1 MVWVAGHKLQ
11 SDKYIIEEL
20 LGQGGFGIT
29 YKARHTLLNQLMVIK
44 TPNEALRHDPEYPKY
59 VQRFIEEG
67 RRLEK
72 LSENQHPN
80 IVRIRDLF
88 HENGTYYL
96 VMDFVQGES
105 LYQVVHQR
113 GKLPQVEAIKYARQ
127 IGDALMVVHRAGL
140 VHRDVHPG
148 NIMVQQ
154 DGKAVL
160 IDFGIAG
167 ETVPTTISSKFFA
180 NPSFAPYEE
189 MRGNREPTVDVYSL
203 AASLYYAVTGK
214 LPTSSFNRKV
224 YKDALISPQEIVSTI
239 SNDLNQAILKG
250 MEVEAQDRPRSIQ
263 EWLVLLG
270 SGQVTTIWSSTDR
283 LQGGKYTIIRI
294 IAQGG
299 FGITYLARD
308 DKGDLVVIKT
318 LNERLQRQSDFS
330 KFQEDFVR
338 EALRLAKCRH
348 PYIVQVEDVF
358 QEGQLWCMVMEYI
371 QGEHLADRVMNR
383 GVLPEAEALLYIH
396 QIGEALTVVHNNGLL
411 HRDVKPANII
421 LRGGKTEAVLIDFG
435 IAREFTPD
443 STQPHTTYLSHCFAP
458 IEQYKTVAKRGAYT
472 DVYALAATLYFVLTN
487 QQPPAAP
494 QRATGNELQPPKQ
507 INPSISDRVNQA
519 ILVGMEL
526 EAKDRP
532 QSMQHWLEFLGNSTE
547 NPDVLSHPPMTVE
560 ELSKVQQPVAGNQ
573 LLPAPKQPTKTTFWL
588 YLAGVLLSY
597 SVSGYILKTSV
608 SVGGIGAVVMTGL
621 VAVVVAEA
629 VAGASRFTLIV
640 AIAGIVAVA
649 VAVAFAVAVAGSGVF
664 NWAAIGTSTLALTLA
679 SQNLLQLCS
688 RFQTFVILLGTSS
701 LGFWLGGSVERIFP
715 IFINR

>member
-1 MVWVAGHKLQ
+1 MVWAAGHKLQ

-44 TPNEALRHDPEYPKY
+44 TPNETLRHDPEYPKY

-72 LSENQHPN
+72 LSETQHPN

-113 GKLPQVEAIKYARQ
+113 GTLPHVEAVKYARQ
-127 IGDALMVVHRAGL
+127 IGDALIVVHRAGL

-148 NIMVQQ
+148 NIMIQQ

-203 AASLYYAVTGK
+203 AASLYYALTGK
-214 LPTSSFNRKV
+214 LPTTSFNRKV
-224 YKDALISPQEIVSTI
+224 YNDALIPPQEIVSTI

-250 MEVEAQDRPRSIQ
+250 MEVEAQDRPHSIQ
-263 EWLVLLG
+263 EWLGLLG
-270 SGQVTTIWSSTDR
+270 SAQVTTIWSSTAR
-283 LQGGKYTIIRI
+283 LQDGKYTIIRI

-299 FGITYLARD
+299 FGITYLAKD
-308 DKGDLVVIKT
+308 DKGDRVVIKT

-383 GVLPEAEALLYIH
+383 GVLPEAEALHYIH
-396 QIGEALTVVHNNGLL
+396 QIGEALIVVHNNGLL

-421 LRGGKTEAVLIDFG
+421 LRAGRTEAVLIDFG

-494 QRATGNELQPPKQ
+494 QRATGKELQSPKQ

-532 QSMQHWLEFLGNSTE
+532 QSMQQWLELLGHSTQ
-547 NPDVLSHPPMTVE
+547 NADLPSSPLAVE
-560 ELSKVQQPVAGNQ
+560 ELSKVRQPPVVNQ
-573 LLPAPKQPTKTTFWL
+573 FPPAPKQSAKPAFWIH
-588 YLAGVLLSY
+588 LAGVLLSY

-608 SVGGIGAVVMTGL
+608 SLSGIGAVAMVGI

-629 VAGASRFTLIV
+629 VSGAGRFAIAV
-640 AIAGIVAVA
+640 AIMGIVAVA
-649 VAVAFAVAVAGSGVF
+649 VTVAFAVTAAGSGVLI
-664 NWAAIGTSTLALTLA
+664 WAAIGTSTLALTLA
-679 SQNLLQLCS
+679 SQNLLQSCS
-688 RFQTFVILLGTSS
+688 RFDTFVILVVTSS
-701 LGFWLGGSVERIFP
+701 LGFWLGESMERILP
-715 IFINR
+715 ILLHH

>member
-1 MVWVAGHKLQ
+1 MVWAAGHKLQ

-44 TPNEALRHDPEYPKY
+44 TPNETLRHDPEYTKY

-72 LSENQHPN
+72 LSETQHPN

-96 VMDFVQGES
+96 VMDFVQGDS

-113 GKLPQVEAIKYARQ
+113 GTLPQLEAVKYARQ
-127 IGDALMVVHRAGL
+127 ICDALIVVHKAGL

-148 NIMVQQ
+148 NIMIQQ

-214 LPTSSFNRKV
+214 LPASSFNRKV
-224 YKDALISPQEIVSTI
+224 YNDALIPPQEIVSSI
-239 SNDLNQAILKG
+239 SNELNQAILKG

-263 EWLVLLG
+263 EWSVLLG
-270 SGQVTTIWSSTDR
+270 SGQVTTIWSSTAR

-308 DKGDLVVIKT
+308 DKGDRVVIKT

-383 GVLPEAEALLYIH
+383 GVLPEAEALHYIH
-396 QIGEALTVVHNNGLL
+396 QIGEALIIVHNNGLL

-421 LRGGKTEAVLIDFG
+421 LRAGKAEAVLIDFG

-494 QRATGNELQPPKQ
+494 QRATGKELQSPKQ
-507 INPSISDRVNQA
+507 INPNISDRVNQA

-532 QSMQHWLEFLGNSTE
+532 QSMQQWLELLGNSNQNADLRSYT
-547 NPDVLSHPPMTVE
+547 PTVE
-560 ELSKVQQPVAGNQ
+560 ELIKVRQPVAVNQ
-573 LLPAPKQPTKTTFWL
+573 LLPAPKQPTKTAFWL

-608 SVGGIGAVVMTGL
+608 SVSGIGAVAMAGV

-629 VAGASRFTLIV
+629 VSGASRFRILV
-640 AIAGIVAVA
+640 AFTGIIAVA
-649 VAVAFAVAVAGSGVF
+649 VAIAFAVAVAGSGVLI
-664 NWAAIGTSTLALTLA
+664 WAAIGTSTLALTLA
-679 SQNLLQLCS
+679 SQNLLQSCS
-688 RFQTFVILLGTSS
+688 RFHTFVILVVTSW
-701 LGFWLGGSVERIFP
+701 LGFWLGGSMDRILP
-715 IFINR
+715 IFLHQ